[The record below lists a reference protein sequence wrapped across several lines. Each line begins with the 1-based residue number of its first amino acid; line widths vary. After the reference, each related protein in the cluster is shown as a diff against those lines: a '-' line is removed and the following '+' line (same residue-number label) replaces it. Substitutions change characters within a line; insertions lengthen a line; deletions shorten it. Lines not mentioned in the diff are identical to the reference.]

1 MAHRLKDKVAVVT
14 GAARGIGLAVA
25 NAYAAEGAIVYG
37 LDVLGDALERSIA
50 ALARAGRHAVAI
62 AADISV
68 ESEVERAFARIHDAH
83 RQVDVLA
90 NVAGVFALEPVE
102 EMSAARWDRVLNVNL
117 RGTFLCIRAA
127 VPAMKRARRGSI
139 LSTSSNAGIVGYPNE
154 AAYCASKF
162 GIEGLSRALTKEL
175 TPFGIAVN
183 TITPGTPVITEMSK
197 VALSAEQKARW
208 QDPAVIAP
216 AFVHLAMQDARGMTD
231 QYVNAWEV
239 SERLRAEGW
248 AQ

>member
-1 MAHRLKDKVAVVT
+1 MADRLKDKVAVVT

-25 NAYAAEGAIVYG
+25 NAYAAEGAVVYG
-37 LDVLGDALERSIA
+37 VDVLGEDLERSMG
-50 ALARAGRHAVAI
+50 ALARAGRKASAVV
-62 AADISV
+62 ADISDETQV
-68 ESEVERAFARIHDAH
+68 DRMFARIHDAH

-90 NVAGVFALEPVE
+90 NVAGVFALVPIE
-102 EMSAARWDRVLNVNL
+102 EMSAASWDRVLNINL
-117 RGTFLCIRAA
+117 RGTFLCIRAV

-175 TPFGIAVN
+175 TPFNIAVN

-197 VALSAEQKARW
+197 VALAPEQKARW

-216 AFVHLAMQDARGMTD
+216 GFVHLAMQDATGMTD
-231 QYVNAWEV
+231 RYVNAWEL
-239 SERLRAEGW
+239 SEKLRAEGW
-248 AQ
+248 AG

>member
-1 MAHRLKDKVAVVT
+1 MADRLKDKVAVVT

-37 LDVLGDALERSIA
+37 VDVLGDALARSMG
-50 ALARAGRHAVAI
+50 ALASAGKRATAI
-62 AADISV
+62 AADISD
-68 ESEVERAFARIHDAH
+68 ESQVERVFARIHDAH
-83 RQVDVLA
+83 RQVDALA

-102 EMSAARWDRVLNVNL
+102 EMSAASWDRVLDINL
-117 RGTFLCIRAA
+117 RGTFLCIRAV

-154 AAYCASKF
+154 TAYCASKF

-183 TITPGTPVITEMSK
+183 TVTPGTPVMTEMSK
-197 VALSAEQKARW
+197 VALSPEQKARW

-216 AFVHLAMQDARGMTD
+216 AFVHLAMQAATGMTD
-231 QYVNAWEV
+231 QYVNAWNL
-239 SERLRAEGW
+239 SEKLRADGW
-248 AQ
+248 AT